1 MGFYVA
7 KSVSLAWALLKL
19 NDKLPI
25 KVIPFERQ
33 IQWVLL
39 AGLVGFLS
47 VKKGKMAARKEVSQ
61 ASSELVDKDAEVEQ
75 QVVRNIP

>member
-1 MGFYVA
+1 MPSKMPSYMGYFVA

-19 NDKLPI
+19 NDKLPVKI
-25 KVIPFERQ
+25 SLERQ

-47 VKKGKMAARKEVSQ
+47 VKKGKMAAMKEVSQ
-61 ASSELVDKDAEVEQ
+61 VSAVVDKDAEV
-75 QVVRNIP
+75 VK